1 MNRRYLCSAALIGA
15 MTALSVGQ
23 ASAAGT
29 QSTLEGTYRAIAA
42 EPKTG
47 SQHDH
52 QVVVD
57 KHGRSTPVR
66 LTRKL
71 TPGTKVRLTGKRTA
85 GTFEASSVQ
94 VVAAAPKT
102 TAPTPTATA
111 PTGTGAAVQ
120 LATTAATRQRVLVIL
135 ASWTTPD
142 SVTKEAAEKLFLGD
156 ADAWFTQASHG
167 AMGLTG
173 DVTPW
178 LTVAGPDQNLC
189 WANMYQLMTQAKE
202 AAKSRGFDAATYDR
216 TVLYFP
222 PAPAGSDCA
231 NYAGWATVPG
241 SEVWLNG
248 NLSLRTA
255 IHEQGHNLGL
265 GHAFAWSCR
274 NPDGSAAT
282 LSSTCSVSEYGDP
295 IDAMGGS
302 SYVGFFAAPQ
312 MLRRGW
318 LAPERLTDLSAGGSA
333 TLQPLES
340 SSGTVAAKVTVG
352 TRTYWMEYRTGA
364 GMDAGVPVGSRGGVL
379 IRMGDGTR
387 PEAGLLD
394 VTPADGFDA
403 SALKTSWVSPE
414 GVKISVGTDG
424 GAGLPVTVTQAA
436 VPTVPVSLGL
446 SLKAGG
452 MTVRWAAPASDGG
465 APVTGYVIEVGSTR
479 ATVSAATLTWAS
491 GPLASGTYTPR
502 VWATNV
508 VGAGPA
514 VSGVITKR

>member
-29 QSTLEGTYRAIAA
+29 QSTLEGTYRTIAA

-47 SQHDH
+47 SKHDH

-57 KHGRSTPVR
+57 RHGRSTPVR

-94 VVAAAPKT
+94 VVEAAPKT

-364 GMDAGVPVGSRGGVL
+364 GMDAGVPVGSRGLLV
-379 IRMGDGTR
+379 RMADGSR

-394 VTPADGFDA
+394 LSPADGVFDA
-403 SALKTSWVSPE
+403 AALTGSWVTPE
-414 GVKISVGTDG
+414 GWTITAGTDG
-424 GAGLPVTVTQAA
+424 GGGLPVTVARAA
-436 VPTVPVSLGL
+436 VPGAPGSLGL
-446 SLKAGG
+446 RLQGTKL
-452 MTVRWAAPASDGG
+452 TVSWTAPASNGG
-465 APVTGYVIEVGSTR
+465 VPLTGYVVEVGATR
-479 ATVSAATLTWAS
+479 TVVSASSLSWSMT
-491 GPLASGTYTPR
+491 LASGSYAPR
-502 VWATNV
+502 VWATNL